1 MNRALVIKVGNR
13 EMADAIADGMKR
25 ADRPNTA
32 ESVRRLAMRQ
42 HSPEEW
48 ETMIVQARYDYGQ
61 DAPVGRVRRCV
72 LGTWALV
79 WLGIVGWYRYLS
91 AINREE
97 A

>member
-1 MNRALVIKVGNR
+1 MNRALVIKVGNP
-13 EMADAIADGMKR
+13 EIADAIADGMKR
-25 ADRPNTA
+25 ADRPKTA

-61 DAPVGRVRRCV
+61 DAPMGRVRRF
-72 LGTWALV
+72 LLAAWSLA
-79 WLGIVGWYRYLS
+79 WLGIVEWYQYLS
-91 AINREE
+91 AINRE